1 MKIKLDVR
9 GYAGPDRTIDPKSIV
24 WPDKVLTFT
33 GPHAPLRAKYG
44 EALSHVHNTR
54 RWMATLDRIT
64 PDGVVIYRVPR
75 VAFWRK
81 PAGWSADIRQGPD
94 HKLTL
99 IGILALSRMKVLPRP
114 SGLG

>member
-1 MKIKLDVR
+1 MRIELDVR
-9 GYAGPDRTIDPKSIV
+9 GYAGPDRRIDPHSIV

-33 GPHAPLRAKYG
+33 GPHADLRESYWR
-44 EALSHVHNTR
+44 ALTRVHATR

-81 PAGWSADIRQGPD
+81 PSGWSADIRRGPD
-94 HKLTL
+94 RKLTL
-99 IGILALSRMKVLPRP
+99 IGILALPRMKARRNA
-114 SGLG
+114 STIS